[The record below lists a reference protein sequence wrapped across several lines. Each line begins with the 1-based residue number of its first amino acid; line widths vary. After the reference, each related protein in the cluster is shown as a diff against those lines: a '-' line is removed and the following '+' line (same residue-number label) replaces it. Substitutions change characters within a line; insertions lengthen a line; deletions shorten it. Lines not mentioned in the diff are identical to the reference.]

1 MIILQVKKCYVLTK
15 VELHNK
21 LSLLILLYEKLF
33 FKKKNIYIYKMMVK
47 SKWKS
52 MEKQLVQSNALM
64 KKKMV
69 GKKMLQ
75 NFCNKKKLK
84 AFYYKAP

>member
-1 MIILQVKKCYVLTK
+1 MIILQIKKCYVLTK

-33 FKKKNIYIYKMMVK
+33 FKKKKYIYISKMMVK

-64 KKKMV
+64 KKMV

-75 NFCNKKKLK
+75 NF
-84 AFYYKAP
+84 

>member
-33 FKKKNIYIYKMMVK
+33 LKKKYIYISKMMVK

-64 KKKMV
+64 KKNGREKDAAELLKQ
-69 GKKMLQ
+69 KKIKGFLQ
-75 NFCNKKKLK
+75 
-84 AFYYKAP
+84 

>member
-1 MIILQVKKCYVLTK
+1 MIILQIKKCYVLTK

-33 FKKKNIYIYKMMVK
+33 LKKNIYIYISKMMVK

-52 MEKQLVQSNALM
+52 MEKQLVRSNALM
-64 KKKMV
+64 KKNGREKDAAELLKQ
-69 GKKMLQ
+69 KKIKGFLQ
-75 NFCNKKKLK
+75 
-84 AFYYKAP
+84 

>member
-33 FKKKNIYIYKMMVK
+33 FKKIYIYIYIYKMMVK

-64 KKKMV
+64 KKKN
-69 GKKMLQ
+69 GREKDAAEL
-75 NFCNKKKLK
+75 L
-84 AFYYKAP
+84 

>member
-1 MIILQVKKCYVLTK
+1 MIILQIKKCYVLTK

-33 FKKKNIYIYKMMVK
+33 LKKNIYIYISKMMVK

-64 KKKMV
+64 KKNGREKDAAELLKQ
-69 GKKMLQ
+69 KKIKGFLQ
-75 NFCNKKKLK
+75 
-84 AFYYKAP
+84 